1 VAPKLS
7 IIVPVYNERVTLPII
22 LGQVRAQLEAMG
34 LEYEILIV
42 DDGSADGTRDF
53 LATLT
58 SPRERVFLQPE
69 NRGKGSALR
78 RGFEEARGEILLVQD
93 ADLEYDPRDYPIVLG
108 PILSGDADVVFGS
121 RFLGGPHRVLYYWH
135 SIANRMLTTMSN
147 MVTNLNLTDM
157 EVGYKAFVRSA
168 IEGIEIESDRFGFEP
183 EITAKVAARGLR
195 VFEVP
200 ISYRGRTYAEGKK
213 IGLKDAF
220 EAVWVISKYGVRTR
234 LAAQRTEPATPKPP
248 EQRPSIRS
256 VN

>member
-22 LGQVRAQLEAMG
+22 LGQVHAQLDAMG
-34 LEYEILIV
+34 LDYEILIV

-53 LATLT
+53 LATL
-58 SPRERVFLQPE
+58 SGPRERVFLQPE

-78 RGFEEARGEILLVQD
+78 RGFEEARGEILLIQD

-108 PILSGDADVVFGS
+108 PILNGDADVVFGS

-135 SIANRMLTTMSN
+135 SIANRLLTTMSN

-157 EVGYKAFVRSA
+157 EVGYKAFVRTA
-168 IEGIEIESDRFGFEP
+168 IAGIEIESDRFGFEP
-183 EITAKVAARGLR
+183 EITAKVAAYGLR

-200 ISYRGRTYAEGKK
+200 ISYRGRTYEEGKK

-234 LAAQRTEPATPKPP
+234 LAGRRAEAAMPKPVP
-248 EQRPSIRS
+248 VRPSIRS